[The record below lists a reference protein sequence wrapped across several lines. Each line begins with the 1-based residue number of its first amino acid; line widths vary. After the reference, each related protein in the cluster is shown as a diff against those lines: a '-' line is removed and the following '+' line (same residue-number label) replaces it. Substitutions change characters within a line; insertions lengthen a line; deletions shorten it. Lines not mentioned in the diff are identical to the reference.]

1 MTEKE
6 KPSSNP
12 ASPESDGPRPGGDQA
27 TNPQINAYAIDRL
40 SQAFETSAK
49 RWELIVYPSLFAF
62 IILAAYGFYLVFSLA
77 KDVHYLAISVDSN
90 MTVLA
95 SNMQS
100 ISDNV
105 GQMSANVRTM
115 AVSVESISRDVTTL
129 EPMLQHG
136 GPRSIRS
143 GHDLHH
149 RLHEQRHGRHE
160 PQYQPAHELHEL
172 VHAVVTGAG
181 SGPPPWTVR
190 VCRFPSPNARR
201 EEGAGA
207 PDPPGDNP
215 GGKGGSS

>member
-1 MTEKE
+1 MADNEK
-6 KPSSNP
+6 KPGNGEQQQGGGEAPANP
-12 ASPESDGPRPGGDQA
+12 EM
-27 TNPQINAYAIDRL
+27 NAYAIDRL

-115 AVSVESISRDVTTL
+115 AVGVESISRDVSTL
-129 EPMLQHG
+129 EPMLTSMEEMDQAIQSITFTTAHMRDDMAIMN
-136 GPRSIRS
+136 RSISRPMTFMN
-143 GHDLHH
+143 
-149 RLHEQRHGRHE
+149 RFM
-160 PQYQPAHELHEL
+160 
-172 VHAVVTGAG
+172 
-181 SGPPPWTVR
+181 PW
-190 VCRFPSPNARR
+190 
-201 EEGAGA
+201 
-207 PDPPGDNP
+207 
-215 GGKGGSS
+215 